1 MKNMKKVIALFLCF
15 TMLFA
20 LVSCLPA
27 KQNGGPENNLSG
39 KKIEMATQ
47 TAGKSN
53 ELLVKLIEQFKQETG
68 IEVVLTSYDANDY
81 ESTLKTRMASQELP
95 DVWET
100 HGWSR
105 IRYGEYLYPVNN
117 EPWYE
122 SENEFAKGILT
133 GEGDTAYALMISSSI
148 MAVVCNKMACDA
160 IGIDVYSI
168 ETLDDFTAACQ
179 KAVDAGIVP
188 MVNHKSAGDLA
199 HIAGAFTT
207 YDDALSSNMQAQ
219 LDGTWDWEDIMLEL
233 DYFSN
238 LIDMGAYWEDRST
251 MDSTAEIER
260 LANGKSLFY
269 FANNS
274 GYVGQLH
281 DLNPD
286 AEFVM
291 IPFPSVSKTAKRYVA
306 GGEGYAVGI
315 NKDTENLDAAR
326 AWLTYLSKN
335 GGAVAQSYTGISC
348 ISTIP
353 RDESDYGAN
362 SAYAMLEKYPNS
374 EYVNIWDRE
383 YMPSGMWGVFG
394 VAVGMLYA
402 DNSKENLV
410 AIKEFL
416 RENYVEKYAAAHN

>member
-81 ESTLKTRMASQELP
+81 ESALKTRMASQELP

-148 MAVVCNKMACDA
+148 MAGVWW
-160 IGIDVYSI
+160 
-168 ETLDDFTAACQ
+168 
-179 KAVDAGIVP
+179 P
-188 MVNHKSAGDLA
+188 
-199 HIAGAFTT
+199 
-207 YDDALSSNMQAQ
+207 LSV
-219 LDGTWDWEDIMLEL
+219 T
-233 DYFSN
+233 
-238 LIDMGAYWEDRST
+238 R
-251 MDSTAEIER
+251 R
-260 LANGKSLFY
+260 
-269 FANNS
+269 
-274 GYVGQLH
+274 
-281 DLNPD
+281 P
-286 AEFVM
+286 
-291 IPFPSVSKTAKRYVA
+291 
-306 GGEGYAVGI
+306 
-315 NKDTENLDAAR
+315 
-326 AWLTYLSKN
+326 
-335 GGAVAQSYTGISC
+335 
-348 ISTIP
+348 
-353 RDESDYGAN
+353 
-362 SAYAMLEKYPNS
+362 AM
-374 EYVNIWDRE
+374 R
-383 YMPSGMWGVFG
+383 
-394 VAVGMLYA
+394 
-402 DNSKENLV
+402 
-410 AIKEFL
+410 
-416 RENYVEKYAAAHN
+416 